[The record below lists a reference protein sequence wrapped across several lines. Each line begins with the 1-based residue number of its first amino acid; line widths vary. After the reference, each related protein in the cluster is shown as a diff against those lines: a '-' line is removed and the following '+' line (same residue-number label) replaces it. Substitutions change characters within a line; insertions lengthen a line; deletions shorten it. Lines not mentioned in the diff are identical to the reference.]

1 MDYQNGEYVDVP
13 VIAFVGGTAAAVKY
27 AINRL
32 GFAGREL
39 RSEDG
44 NRRGSTEHA
53 REAWGEEGLE
63 IHVSLDIPY
72 RSAMFRWR

>member
-44 NRRGSTEHA
+44 NRRGQQSM
-53 REAWGEEGLE
+53 LE
-63 IHVSLDIPY
+63 KLGVKK
-72 RSAMFRWR
+72 A